1 MFFPHCLVVT
11 ILNFSTQSSDPGS
24 ETREFLEIAWN
35 SKKEFVFDST
45 NPANTCFKRIAVF
58 KLVNEKSIS
67 RVQSEAKLSYRTLVS
82 EK

>member
-1 MFFPHCLVVT
+1 MLFPHCFVVT
-11 ILNFSTQSSDPGS
+11 ILNFSMQSSDAGP
-24 ETREFLEIAWN
+24 ETREFLEIPWN
-35 SKKEFVFDST
+35 SKKEFVINST
-45 NPANTCFKRIAVF
+45 NPVNTCFKRISVL